1 MKILYAIQATGNGHI
16 SRAMELLPHLQQYGE
31 IDLFLSGS
39 NSQLS
44 LDAPVKYRSAGMS
57 LFYNCSGGLDYWKM
71 IKGFHPLRLRKEIQE
86 LPVEKYDY
94 VINDFEYITAAA
106 CARKQVRSVNFG
118 HQASFISEKTPRPAR
133 SNRTGE
139 FILKNYAKA
148 SDYLGLHF
156 RKYDEFILTPVIKKE
171 ILEAQPSD
179 QGHITIYLPAYCEKE
194 LLDVFGRFR
203 HHRFEIF
210 SGETKSIRQEGNL
223 SIIPINKQLFNQSLI
238 HCHGIICGAGFET
251 PAEALQLRKKL
262 MVIPIRKQYEQQCN
276 AAALAEMGIT
286 SLDMIGPDFKEVFE
300 KWLPQ
305 PQELRVD
312 YSRTVE
318 ECMKQLELLMCEV

>member
-1 MKILYAIQATGNGHI
+1 MKILYSIQATGNGHI
-16 SRAMELLPHLQQYGE
+16 SRAMELLPHLRQLGE

-39 NSQLS
+39 NSQLK
-44 LDAPVKYRSAGMS
+44 LDAPVKYRSNGLS

-86 LPVEKYDY
+86 LPVEQYDL

-118 HQASFISEKTPRPAR
+118 HQASFISDKTPRPAR

-139 FILKNYAKA
+139 FILKNYSKA
-148 SDYLGLHF
+148 SHYLGLHF
-156 RKYDEFILTPVIKKE
+156 KKYDDFIFTPVIKKD

-194 LLDVFGRFR
+194 LVEVFGQFR
-203 HHRFEIF
+203 DHRFELF
-210 SGETKSIRQEGNL
+210 SGETRAARMEGNL
-223 SIIPINKQLFNQSLI
+223 KILPIDKQLFNQSLI

-286 SLDMIGPDFKEVFE
+286 SLEMIGPDFKEVFE
-300 KWLPQ
+300 KWLSQ
-305 PQELRVD
+305 PQELQVD

-318 ECMKQLELLMCEV
+318 ECMKHLDLLIR

>member
-194 LLDVFGRFR
+194 LLDVFGRFK

-300 KWLPQ
+300 KWLSQ

-318 ECMKQLELLMCEV
+318 ECMEYLDLLIR